1 MNRSPASKNCP
12 SSLWVNSKIFL
23 RIVLVLCSGKC
34 LLKNFVTICSHDI
47 MLLAG
52 DVLNHKRAL
61 SFKENENNLSLT
73 LSSEKFSYLKFDK
86 QHENYSDDY
95 MGLCFPS
102 YRMLGDN
109 LAH

>member
-1 MNRSPASKNCP
+1 M
-12 SSLWVNSKIFL
+12 L
-23 RIVLVLCSGKC
+23 RKT
-34 LLKNFVTICSHDI
+34 FVTICSHDV

-52 DVLNHKRAL
+52 NVLNHKRAL

-86 QHENYSDDY
+86 QHENNSDDY
-95 MGLCFPS
+95 MGLYFS
-102 YRMLGDN
+102 DHRMFGDK